1 MLQTIIVLPDGTEVS
16 TGASKAITIK
26 SYKRTAS
33 VNDDT
38 ELSIGSTCANAL
50 EATLY
55 DIGAKLT
62 LTAGDEVTVY
72 RESDSARKKVGI
84 FILDKPTRPSAN
96 TMKLTGYDRIIKLDK
111 DLTTWVSGLN
121 GWPYTLKAF
130 AKMVCNQCGLT
141 FVESTVPNEDFPVYQ
156 FVESGVTGRKI
167 MKWLGEICAR
177 FCRATPDGKIEFA
190 WYKSSGVTI
199 SPTGDRFFF
208 QGALSYEE
216 YQVEKIQAVQLR
228 LADSESGAVWP
239 EKAEG
244 LNSYIITNNPIWL
257 ARVTE
262 NLLPYLEVVETELAN
277 ITYTPCKAAI
287 IACQDVEPGSIV
299 DIVDTN
305 GSKIS
310 TYVMS
315 KVTTGQKD
323 TIECTGSAR
332 RDGSGNV
339 NHLTSAELMA
349 RMKAYSNTVA
359 NTAAQN
365 AVDMQTQKDIFN
377 KLTNNGEL
385 QGLFYQDGK
394 WYVNFE
400 YVQTLGLV
408 ADLIEAG
415 TLLGMLIKAG
425 RIESVDGKIVIDL
438 ENGAEP
444 IFNSGISTNG
454 LTVRADNINLP
465 DLFKVLTEVYGTK
478 TYAKAYLN
486 SAAGELLFMLTEVFG
501 TDFSPIGSK
510 MTLSNQ
516 DATGVVEMQAIQN
529 GSSIKMH
536 SKGADADVENMLR
549 VAVSNSLISIDLHTA
564 LNSIAGYFRL
574 DGTKSKLMT
583 DVING
588 KTVEWKDNG
597 DGTFTLIGKEG

>member
-1 MLQTIIVLPDGTEVS
+1 MLQTIIVLPDGTEIG
-16 TGASKAITIK
+16 TGTGKSITIK
-26 SYKRTAS
+26 SYKLTAS
-33 VNDDT
+33 VNDST

-50 EATLY
+50 ETTLY

-72 RESDSARKKVGI
+72 RVNGTTRTKVGV
-84 FILDKPTRPSAN
+84 FILEKPTRPSAN
-96 TMKLTGYDRIIKLDK
+96 TMKLTGYDRVIKLDK
-111 DLTTWVSGLN
+111 DLTSWVESLT
-121 GWPYTLKAF
+121 GWPYTLKNF
-130 AKMVCNQCGLT
+130 AKMVCEQCGLT
-141 FVESTVPNEDFPVYQ
+141 FIESDVPNEDFPVRQ

-177 FCRATPDGKIEFA
+177 FCRATPDGAIEFA
-190 WYKSSGVTI
+190 WYKSSGVTV

-208 QGALSYEE
+208 QGALSYEA
-216 YQVEKIQAVQLR
+216 YRTAKIQAVQLR

-239 EKAEG
+239 EKEAG
-244 LNSYIITNNPIWL
+244 LNTYIITNNPIWL

-262 NLLPYLEVVETELAN
+262 SLLPYLNVVESELADVS
-277 ITYTPCKAAI
+277 YTPCKAAI
-287 IACQDVEPGSIV
+287 VACQDIEPGSIV
-299 DIVDTN
+299 NIVDGN
-305 GSKIS
+305 GSQIS
-310 TYVMS
+310 TYVMT
-315 KVTTGQKD
+315 KVTAGQKD

-332 RDGSGNV
+332 RDDTSNV
-339 NHLTSAELMA
+339 NHLTSEELMA
-349 RMKAYSNTVA
+349 RMKNYSNS
-359 NTAAQN
+359 AAQN
-365 AVDMQTQKDIFN
+365 AVDMQTQKDIFD
-377 KLTNNGEL
+377 KLTNYGEL

-408 ADLIEAG
+408 ADLIEVG
-415 TLLGMLIKAG
+415 TLFGMLIKAG
-425 RIESVDGKIVIDL
+425 RVESVDGKIVIDL
-438 ENGAEP
+438 ESGAEP

-465 DLFKVLTEVYGTK
+465 DLFKVLTEVYGTN

-486 SAAGELLFMLTEVFG
+486 SAAGELLFLLTEVFG

-516 DATGVVEMQAIQN
+516 DATGVVEIQAVQN
-529 GSSIKMH
+529 GSSIKMY
-536 SKGADADVENMLR
+536 SNGVDADVANMLR
-549 VAVSNSLISIDLHTA
+549 MAVSNTLISIDLHTA
-564 LNSIAGYFRL
+564 QNYIAGYLRL
-574 DGTKSKLMT
+574 DGNTSKLLA

-588 KTVEWKDNG
+588 KSVEWKDNG